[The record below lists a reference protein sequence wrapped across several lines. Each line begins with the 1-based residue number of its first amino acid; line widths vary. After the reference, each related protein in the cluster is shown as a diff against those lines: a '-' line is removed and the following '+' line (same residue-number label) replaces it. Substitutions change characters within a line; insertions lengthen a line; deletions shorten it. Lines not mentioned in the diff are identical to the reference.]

1 MPMKITIR
9 RILELEDQTVSQI
22 LIDGESFCFALENG
36 KTGNKLKAGLYSVG
50 IRQYGRIND
59 LYERIFPMNHRGM
72 IEVLNDKSEE
82 SFIYMGNTKT
92 KLKGGI
98 IPCTGV
104 SLLGNINATGVKARA
119 AYCSLY
125 NKIAFPVARNE
136 VKIEIIDNGI
146 KAN

>member
-1 MPMKITIR
+1 MKIIMKR
-9 RILELEDQTVSQI
+9 LLELEDQTISQVI
-22 LIDGESFCFALENG
+22 VDKEPICFALENG
-36 KTGNKLKAGLYSVG
+36 KTGNKVKAGLYSVG
-50 IRQYGRIND
+50 IRQYRRIND
-59 LYERIFPMNHRGM
+59 LYERTFPTKHRGM
-72 IEVLNDKSEE
+72 IEVLSTEQKDCL
-82 SFIYMGNTKT
+82 FYMGNTKT